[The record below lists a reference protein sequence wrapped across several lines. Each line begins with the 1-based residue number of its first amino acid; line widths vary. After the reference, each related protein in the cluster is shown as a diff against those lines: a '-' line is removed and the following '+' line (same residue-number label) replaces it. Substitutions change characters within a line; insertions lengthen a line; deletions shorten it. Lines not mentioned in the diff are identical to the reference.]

1 MKQSLSETGRTL
13 RGTALALAL
22 ALAVTTAGCEIL
34 GQAIAVWIAPRH
46 PKKTVEAEY
55 ELEAKRLVIVPYA
68 GNDVLFEYP
77 TAPLQVSRDLVH
89 ELVGHLGT
97 RIGEIVHPVQV
108 ARWQESNL
116 EWPNMSLEAIA
127 ETFQADVLLYVEL
140 EQYTMLET
148 GSPNL
153 LRGQVRARV
162 QVVEADAEANPAY
175 ESIVQTRFPEQRP
188 VAEGEVSPRRIR
200 AVVTRLFARD
210 LVRRF
215 YDHEVPLEGEGVG

>member
-1 MKQSLSETGRTL
+1 MRQSTWTTGRRL
-13 RGTALALAL
+13 RGAALALAL
-22 ALAVTTAGCEIL
+22 VLAVTTSGCEIL
-34 GQAIAVWIAPRH
+34 GQAFAVWFAPRH
-46 PKKTVEAEY
+46 PKKQIEAEHH
-55 ELEAKRLVIVPYA
+55 LEAKRLVIVPYA

-77 TAPLQVSRDLVH
+77 TAPLEVSRDLVH
-89 ELVGHLGT
+89 ELVGNLGK
-97 RIGEIVHPVQV
+97 RIGAIIHPVQV

-162 QVVEADAEANPAY
+162 QVIEADAEANPVY
-175 ESIVQTRFPEQRP
+175 ESIVETRFPEQRP
-188 VAEGEVSPRRIR
+188 VAEGELSVRRIR

-215 YDHEVPLEGEGVG
+215 YDHEVPLEAESVG